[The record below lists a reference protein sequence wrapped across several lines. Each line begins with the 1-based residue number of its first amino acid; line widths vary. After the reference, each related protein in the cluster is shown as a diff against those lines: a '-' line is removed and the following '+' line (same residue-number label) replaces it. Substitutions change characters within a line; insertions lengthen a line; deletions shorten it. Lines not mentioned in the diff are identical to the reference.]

1 MLMPAGAQYPC
12 TGSEDH
18 MSLEISTVNSTTII
32 TLAPR
37 FDSVTAPGIEAEL
50 KTLIQKSPHSVL
62 FDFSRTE
69 YIASAGLRVLLS
81 TTREIKKAGG
91 TVALVSLSP
100 QVRQVFQIGGFT
112 QIFTIYISRDEA
124 LAHMQEK

>member
-1 MLMPAGAQYPC
+1 MHAWAQYSC

-18 MSLEISTVNSTTII
+18 MSLDVSTVDSTTII
-32 TLAPR
+32 TLVPR
-37 FDSVTAPGIEAEL
+37 FDSVTAPAIEADL
-50 KTLIQKSPHSVL
+50 KTLTQKNPRSVL
-62 FDFSRTE
+62 FDFSKTE

-112 QIFTIYISRDEA
+112 QIFAIYSSREEA
-124 LAHMQEK
+124 LAHMGKK

>member
-1 MLMPAGAQYPC
+1 
-12 TGSEDH
+12 
-18 MSLEISTVNSTTII
+18 MSLEITAVNSTIMVSVVR
-32 TLAPR
+32 R
-37 FDSVTAPGIEAEL
+37 FDSVTAPDIEAEL
-50 KTLIQKSPHSVL
+50 KTLIQKSPTNIL

-91 TVALVSLSP
+91 TVALASLSP

-112 QIFTIYISRDEA
+112 QIFTIYSSRDEA
-124 LAHMQEK
+124 LAHMGKQ